1 MKHIRRLGLI
11 LAGAGILTFVGATAW
26 WYMFYETYLGQ
37 NVKDASACFYQTTP
51 VCEVGNIVGAFG
63 DIPAYSPIS
72 LWVAI
77 GLFVVG
83 GLTYGLSGAAA
94 SD

>member
-1 MKHIRRLGLI
+1 MLYIKQLGLL
-11 LAGAGILTFVGATAW
+11 LAGLGALIFIGATAW

-51 VCEVGNIVGAFG
+51 VCEVGNIVGIFG
-63 DIPAYSPIS
+63 DTPAYSPIA
-72 LWVAI
+72 LWVSV

-83 GLTYGLSGAAA
+83 GLMYGLSGAAA
-94 SD
+94 SE